1 MNRNIER
8 IINELQHDSKIKA
21 MHRANIAKRQAAR
34 AARRAA
40 MLARRNKHLPM
51 AWDSVEAVAGD
62 ESEWLRLRCVEA
74 IRRIEA
80 KGYDWLDYLMDR
92 GLLHHSDEFMELCEA
107 QSEARHSFYSDK
119 PREAY
124 ADHTNIDGVEVLH
137 SISYADWL
145 SLGDHY
151 RDEERKQRFEEI
163 GRGAVDVESS
173 RRESIELAKRL
184 AAEAAEHYRAA
195 MNEIEAARAA

>member
-1 MNRNIER
+1 MARMKWLR
-8 IINELQHDSKIKA
+8 IVDELEADARIQQ
-21 MHRANIAKRQAAR
+21 MHRDNIAKREATR
-34 AARRAA
+34 AKRRENW
-40 MLARRNKHLPM
+40 LKHHRKALPM
-51 AWDSVEAVAGD
+51 AWDCITPVEGD

-80 KGYDWLDYLMDR
+80 QGFDWLDYLFDK
-92 GLLHHSDEFMELCEA
+92 GLLHYGAEFAELCAAACEA
-107 QSEARHSFYSDK
+107 HHSQ
-119 PREAY
+119 PREPY

-137 SISYADWL
+137 SISYSDWL

-163 GRGAVDVESS
+163 RRGAVDVESS

-195 MNEIEAARAA
+195 MEEIEAARAA

>member
-1 MNRNIER
+1 MKRSIER
-8 IINELQHDSKIKA
+8 IINELQHDSKVQA
-21 MHRANIAKRQAAR
+21 MHRANVAKRQALR
-34 AARRAA
+34 EKRRAL
-40 MLARRNKHLPM
+40 MMARMNKHLPM
-51 AWDSVEAVAGD
+51 AWESIEAVQGD
-62 ESEWLRLRCVEA
+62 EAGWLRLRCVEV

-80 KGYDWLDYLMDR
+80 QGFDWLDYLFDK
-92 GLLHHSDEFMELCEA
+92 GLLHYGAEFAELCAAACEA
-107 QSEARHSFYSDK
+107 HHSQ

-124 ADHTNIDGVEVLH
+124 ADYTNIDGVEVLH
-137 SISYADWL
+137 SISYSDWL

-163 GRGAVDVESS
+163 ERGAVDVESS
-173 RRESIELAKRL
+173 RRASIELAKQL

>member
-1 MNRNIER
+1 MKRNIQR
-8 IINELQHDSKIKA
+8 IINELQNDSKVQA
-21 MHRANIAKRQAAR
+21 MHRENVAKRQALR
-34 AARRAA
+34 ERRRAL

-51 AWDSVEAVAGD
+51 AWDCITPVEGD
-62 ESEWLRLRCVEA
+62 ETEWLHLRCVEV

-80 KGYDWLDYLMDR
+80 RGFDWLDYLFDK
-92 GLLHHSDEFMELCEA
+92 GLLHYGAEFTELCA
-107 QSEARHSFYSDK
+107 AACDAHHDQ

-137 SISYADWL
+137 SISYSDWL

-163 GRGAVDVESS
+163 RRGAVDVESS
-173 RRESIELAKRL
+173 RRASIELAKQL

>member
-1 MNRNIER
+1 MKRRIER
-8 IINELQHDSKIKA
+8 IINELQHDSKIQA
-21 MHRANIAKRQAAR
+21 MHRANIAKRQALR
-34 AARRAA
+34 ERRRALI
-40 MLARRNKHLPM
+40 LARRNKHLPM
-51 AWDSVEAVAGD
+51 AWESITPVQGD
-62 ESEWLRLRCVEA
+62 ESEWLRLRCVEV

-80 KGYDWLDYLMDR
+80 KGFDWLDYLMDR

-107 QSEARHSFYSDK
+107 QSEAHHNFYADQ

-137 SISYADWL
+137 AISYADWL

-163 GRGAVDVESS
+163 GRGAVENS

>member
-1 MNRNIER
+1 MSRNIKR
-8 IINELQHDSKIKA
+8 IINELMADDRIQR

-40 MLARRNKHLPM
+40 MLARHNKHLPM

-62 ESEWLRLRCVEA
+62 ESEWLRLRCVEV

-92 GLLHHSDEFMELCEA
+92 GLLHRSDEFMELCEA

-124 ADHTNIDGVEVLH
+124 ADRTEIDGVEVLH
-137 SISYADWL
+137 NTSYSAFLEMGQHWREEELKQSFENIAD
-145 SLGDHY
+145 DD
-151 RDEERKQRFEEI
+151 RATR
-163 GRGAVDVESS
+163 
-173 RRESIELAKRL
+173 IETAKRL

-195 MNEIEAARAA
+195 MAAMAA

>member
-1 MNRNIER
+1 MNRNVKR
-8 IINELQHDSKIKA
+8 IINELEADPVVQD

-80 KGYDWLDYLMDR
+80 KGCDWLDYLMDR
-92 GLLHHSDEFMELCEA
+92 GLLHYGNEFMELCA
-107 QSEARHSFYSDK
+107 AASEAHHDQ

-124 ADHTNIDGVEVLH
+124 ADYTNIDGVEVLH

-151 RDEERKQRFEEI
+151 RDEELKQSFENI
-163 GRGAVDVESS
+163 ADDDRAT
-173 RRESIELAKRL
+173 RIETAKRL

-195 MNEIEAARAA
+195 MEEIEAARAA

>member
-92 GLLHHSDEFMELCEA
+92 GLLHYGDEFMELCA
-107 QSEARHSFYSDK
+107 AASEARHDPYSDVA
-119 PREAY
+119 RESY
-124 ADHTNIDGVEVLH
+124 ADHTIIDGVEVLH
-137 SISYADWL
+137 NTSYSDWL
-145 SLGDHY
+145 GMGQHW
-151 RDEERKQRFEEI
+151 RDEELKQSFENI
-163 GRGAVDVESS
+163 ADDDRAT
-173 RRESIELAKRL
+173 RIETAKRL

-195 MNEIEAARAA
+195 MAAMAA

>member
-1 MNRNIER
+1 MSRNIKR
-8 IINELQHDSKIKA
+8 IINELMADDRIQR
-21 MHRANIAKRQAAR
+21 MHRANVAKRQAAR

-40 MLARRNKHLPM
+40 MLARHNKHLPM

-62 ESEWLRLRCVEA
+62 ESEWLRLRCVEV

-107 QSEARHSFYSDK
+107 QSEARHNFYADQ

-124 ADHTNIDGVEVLH
+124 TDYTNIDGVEVLH
-137 SISYADWL
+137 AISYADWL
-145 SLGDHY
+145 SLGDHW
-151 RDEERKQRFEEI
+151 REEELKQSFENI
-163 GRGAVDVESS
+163 DADDRAT
-173 RRESIELAKRL
+173 RIETAKRL

-195 MNEIEAARAA
+195 MNQAA